1 MPKLTYRQF
10 VAQQVPGWS
19 SVLDILDFEG
29 ESEDATDLELIAYA
43 RRNLVDLIAEAQDL
57 YNQLCQLE
65 KAIDA

>member
-10 VAQQVPGWS
+10 VDQQVPGWS

-29 ESEDATDLELIAYA
+29 ESEDATDLELIADA